1 MIVRF
6 YYLWKKTKN
15 GREIWG
21 NFEGRIQKK
30 VQNIIKEET
39 KSAVKEEAKNS
50 TNTEDDSSYEEST
63 DPDDDK
69 KFICKHCNTL
79 ESTQWFK
86 ITGHDAKKK
95 NSDNYIISLC
105 FRCARLWRRY
115 AVVWEDPNEVLK
127 NIMAVVNQQ
136 GLEKES
142 RN

>member
-95 NSDNYIISLC
+95 TQTTTLYL
-105 FRCARLWRRY
+105 Y
-115 AVVWEDPNEVLK
+115 VLDVLDYGVDTLLFGK
-127 NIMAVVNQQ
+127 TQMKCLKI
-136 GLEKES
+136 
-142 RN
+142 